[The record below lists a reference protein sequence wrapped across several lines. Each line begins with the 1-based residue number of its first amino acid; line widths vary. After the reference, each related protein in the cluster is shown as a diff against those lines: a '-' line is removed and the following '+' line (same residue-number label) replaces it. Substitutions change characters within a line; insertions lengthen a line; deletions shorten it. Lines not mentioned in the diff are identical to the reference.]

1 MRTNCKCEVGQV
13 VGRFNKLGFHL
24 WACLNRAHDQ
34 PSAADPEDNFGHMSL
49 SSTRIASTL
58 TEPFS
63 QFRIPLYPQSN
74 RMSTI
79 ALKIEFGGGL
89 ELLFGNQRSHRID
102 IPSKVATDND
112 TTVKDLEA
120 KEAKAADV
128 SYLVHHMRDHML
140 KERAELFM
148 ENGTV

>member
-1 MRTNCKCEVGQV
+1 MTKA
-13 VGRFNKLGFHL
+13 LG
-24 WACLNRAHDQ
+24 
-34 PSAADPEDNFGHMSL
+34 SANPEDVEPGCHSQTA
-49 SSTRIASTL
+49 STSIASTRPSSL
-58 TEPFS
+58 FTGTFDS
-63 QFRIPLYPQSN
+63 LLYPSTN

-102 IPSKVATDND
+102 IPSRVPSDND
-112 TTVKDLEA
+112 TTVKDLEE
-120 KEAKAADV
+120 KEAKAVDV